1 MKKVATT
8 VGLLFALSQFAIC
21 ENIDGTLAVDANVNK
36 LTSTA
41 KSSASSFKSSA
52 KEVANKLSQ
61 DDTLSANLDNNVNT
75 NYDVTAK
82 DTVAAD
88 SAPIATSYD
97 LVNSVEGPFVGL
109 EGSAVIGS
117 EADGKSS
124 SGMSFGL
131 RFGAQN
137 SEWRTMAVLEKY
149 SNDTEYN
156 DYLRG
161 LLQLDYYFLG
171 NDNLMIDT
179 FALRPYAGLN
189 AGGLSLDTSKENVKT
204 LTYGGQV
211 GATMGVTSNI
221 DLDVGYRYNVTTSDL
236 VDHTSNLV
244 VGVHYKY

>member
-1 MKKVATT
+1 MKKIATAI
-8 VGLLFALSQFAIC
+8 GLIVSLSQFAIS

-36 LTSTA
+36 LTSATNQL
-41 KSSASSFKSSA
+41 KPD
-52 KEVANKLSQ
+52 EH
-61 DDTLSANLDNNVNT
+61 LSANLDNNLNSNT
-75 NYDVTAK
+75 NYETTAK
-82 DTVAAD
+82 DTVSAS

-97 LVNSVEGPFVGL
+97 LVNTLEGPFVGL
-109 EGSAVIGS
+109 EGSAVISS
-117 EADGKSS
+117 EADSKSS
-124 SGMSFGL
+124 SGMSLGL

-137 SEWRTMAVLEKY
+137 TEWRTMAILEKY
-149 SNDTEYN
+149 SNDTDYN

-189 AGGLSLDTSKENVKT
+189 AGGLSLDTAKENVKT